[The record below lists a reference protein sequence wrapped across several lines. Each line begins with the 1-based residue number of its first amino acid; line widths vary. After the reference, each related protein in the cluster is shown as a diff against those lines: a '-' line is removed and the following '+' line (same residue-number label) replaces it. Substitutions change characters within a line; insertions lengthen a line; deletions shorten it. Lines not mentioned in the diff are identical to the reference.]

1 MREASAYLNL
11 SISFLMKL
19 HLPSGLRKALLAC
32 LAAVALPPATVPT
45 TIASAS
51 GIAAV
56 FLIASQR
63 AAAEFSVPAGVDYG
77 QATTWQADQGTT
89 AKMTINGD
97 KEVTLSSAAPAW
109 SAQDNPRAILEY
121 EAGGND
127 LNLKLNGTDG
137 DITGYTYKKLGDFET
152 IWFTG
157 RGRHIINS
165 STNFSKSIGAIYV
178 NGAQIVFDSNVTLS
192 DLTTDF
198 YIGESTA
205 YEESHNVGDTGGAI
219 RVGEAAN
226 VVTTGALHVEED
238 AVIRFD
244 GGNLTFG
251 SISGSHKLTLAVITG
266 KGGSLTLTS
275 GGSVGGLDMAAASR
289 ITLTSGTFTAG
300 GISATEGASIVLH
313 NGAKLDFSDI
323 TGKLTIDLNGFN
335 SANEYDI
342 FGNAQFDTWFNSHT
356 TDWTNYLEFT
366 GLGEGLSSSLITDDG
381 DHKGWL
387 KVGGVLD
394 VQDLE
399 ITAGGHVSLSN
410 NEIYKDLVVKGS
422 TGDDNT
428 GLSLGGHMATIT
440 GEVREEEGASFD
452 LRVNG
457 GGTLALEKGGVL
469 DGTFFAYDQANIQL
483 GTVSTGNVTLS
494 VGELGGNGFNFSA
507 AGSNEVTLKI
517 TGTGG
522 EALGGVA
529 SNTGENTTKE
539 QISSTI
545 GEHVTLELA
554 DSAAQK
560 LSGVRVQGKVKL
572 GADSNLTSGWVK
584 WGSKHNILEGG
595 LEGSGT
601 LAVNNSTLHIEK
613 TAIVGYTGKL
623 DIQETGVLDLQTSF
637 ESGTISLA
645 TGSTIQLSSG
655 TLKTTT
661 LELGENAATLE
672 MALTGSATRL
682 SFNTVNQSGE
692 GKLTVKLI
700 GWDQV
705 KVSGYQL
712 FASDDDQWSTLWL
725 EIEDRWRD
733 IFEFQDANG
742 TQLSEVELG
751 VDGRLVVPES
761 PFTWGGEGAG
771 VTLGDNVSGDGWSPA
786 TGEMDD
792 TKTVVTLEG
801 SATDVTVTV
810 DGGDDNEVAMKS
822 LTVGNDG
829 GSATTYTFS
838 AASDQTLKVSAGMT
852 INDSS
857 VFSKHVAVDAAGS
870 TVAVNGGTTTFER
883 GSSLTAGKLTISGQG
898 TVVELHSGAG
908 SVNVQGTLSNDV
920 NGSNVVVGVNG
931 DGGVEIGDGATLKL
945 TSNVFS
951 NLAYA
956 KGLGTV
962 DIAIG
967 GAQTGEWNNWFGYLF
982 PAVAYDGAELTL
994 RLSNSTNLTLNGN
1007 LGDRMQ
1013 NAKKVDIED
1022 GSSVIVTTKGSGG
1035 QDLFNVGTG
1044 HELRIEGSGDGGAG
1058 ALVIGQAETI
1068 SWAFVLDGDAT
1079 VANTAA
1085 MTLTGEL
1092 DTGSDGKTLTKK
1104 GDGTLEFGANFS
1116 TKEGSSGTVAV
1127 EEGTLKLSNTTNANA
1142 LQNHTIALASGSTLE
1157 SGITGTVKALTG
1169 TGRLNVTEGEL
1180 TLTDTTG
1187 STLTSLHLAAGAEL
1201 TVSKGDFAITDALT
1215 WGEGSVL
1222 KLGEK
1227 LTINLTGVTSL
1238 TALEGEHKLKI
1249 DLARGALDQNNSY
1262 QLFRGWQKGWNADLF
1277 EFTMGGEGIDESVYT
1292 DLKVGEDG
1300 KLTWT
1305 DSFTWDGDS
1314 NQVTLGGPVTGDS
1327 GWSGSGDVND
1337 SKSVTLEGKDQAE
1350 VNVTVSGGDSGEV
1363 DMKSLTIGK
1372 SDGTTTYSFSASG
1385 ESNQTLKVTD
1395 NITIKESTRFGDTVN
1410 VEAGG
1415 SVAVEGG
1422 STTFGNGS
1430 LTAGK
1435 LTVRGDGTVVK
1446 LGETSVDVKGGLE
1459 VDSESG
1465 AVTGTGGITIN
1476 TGATLRMTQQGSL
1489 TREAFVDGDGTLEVA
1504 FGRSSEAGEDNW
1516 FGYLF
1521 PAVEYKPQEDA
1532 THAGVANVKIT
1543 NGTQLTVAG
1552 NLGNRVQNISNLYV
1566 AENSSVTVSD
1576 ADEGNL
1582 FAEGEGHTLYLAGS
1596 GQDREGALQFG
1607 GTTTHIV
1614 AWGVSLDGG
1623 DATISNAADVMLT
1636 GQLDT
1641 ASRTLTKK
1649 GNGVLE
1655 LAGGFSTKGASAS
1668 LARAVA
1674 RDFST
1679 SANGD
1684 SGTIAV
1690 EKGTLKLSYTENADA
1705 LAGHTIQLSSGATLE
1720 SGITGRRVGT
1730 LAGTGDL
1737 RLSGGTL
1744 TIGLAEGVQLQN
1756 LVMAGGGLIV
1766 SEGSF
1771 SIDGE
1776 WSWSQGA
1783 VLTLGTKGQKI
1794 TLGENLV
1801 VSGEGGNKLT
1811 INLASDYLSDERSGQ
1826 VKFFAG
1832 DWDAKWAD
1840 YFTFNVI
1847 GADEKEYKDV
1857 QFGSGGELIWGT
1869 EDSFTGITYYRT
1881 VPNVDGQDPLSGNT
1895 SIEVANDV
1903 ATLRLEGEVNL
1914 RFIGTAA
1921 ANEEYRLNTENL
1933 FDPHT
1938 AFDLSKAKT
1947 VYFTGEGIFVEG
1959 GNFGNEDA
1967 SPETIYVKGAQLK
1980 FRADEGSTVI
1990 RSNFVIGTSTAGRE
2004 DDSVSVLGEAALSF
2018 GRPVETRGRLELR
2031 EDAKI
2036 TFFGA
2041 GIFTVDGALAGE
2053 GRELALAG
2061 GEGGGDLGLTL
2072 KAGGKL
2078 ASLTGDENVTVRLSG
2093 GNLELTQGS
2102 MLGGKLVGDGQAKLS
2117 VGDAS
2122 NGGGVFSIG
2131 SLEGTLSSLTL
2142 YEGAEVSIG
2151 NTSGATL
2158 STLALG
2164 NNAKVTIEELGDGN
2178 ITLTGELSW
2187 GEGAK
2192 LGIGRSL
2199 TINLEDGVSFTENGE
2214 EGSLLTIDLS
2224 SSVLEEMG
2232 AGGWQLFEGWK
2243 ESWDE
2248 YIQFQ
2253 IDGKAPTGKYSDL
2266 QLNEQGQLVWDQG
2279 VHNAYF
2285 PDLKYTDNPDEITGS
2300 ETMPVE
2306 IPAGNQRFTVR
2317 LTNPETLQF
2326 SFNEVERAPDGSNNL
2341 WIEFGEGCAET
2352 TLGSARIGVRTI
2364 VLSGASTVVNFSSSS
2379 TLDGVEDLVVDGG
2392 VHFTIDSE
2400 KIDPDAEINM
2410 EETRFWLNTG
2420 DWEKDADDN
2429 YSLSISGESV
2439 TVGYL
2444 EVGLDSDLGTG
2455 ARVKLSHGSSLTV
2468 EEVGGTN
2475 LVISGDSESES
2486 SMLIKEGGVLSGAL
2500 VVQSRLNLNLQR
2512 GTFQVNEIKGEALTS
2527 LTLGNQEGD
2536 PIALHFKTGTL
2547 RASSLILVSNAT
2559 VQLET
2564 GGMLD
2569 LGHIN
2574 FGGEDQEAYSLT
2586 IRLLGWDGIG
2596 DYQLFD
2602 GESELW
2608 SQYRERILGQLDNF
2622 VFFKGEEE
2630 NPIEKVD
2637 LTPDGKLV
2645 ILNTVGD
2652 YDWTSSGNEVTLS
2665 DRLERDAG
2673 WSTTGNV
2680 DSTKTVALLGVSTGK
2695 VDVTVDGGEDNLVAV
2710 KALIVG
2716 KEGDA
2721 EISYNFKVSASG
2733 EDQILAIGLTG
2744 GTEGVDG
2751 TEGMEERMT
2760 IYASSTFGE
2769 RVAVYATT
2777 GLAVAVKG
2785 GTTTFESGSSLTA
2798 GKLTITGSGTT
2809 VILRAVGGSVN
2820 VRGRLEDR
2828 TNGDQ
2833 LIGVEGEGG
2842 IEIDEG
2848 ATLRLESADAF
2859 GSQAYAKGQGTVD
2872 VAIGGDE
2879 AVTGEWN
2886 NWFGYLF
2893 PAVDYE
2899 GAELT
2904 LQLSNGTDLSLRSE
2918 LGDRLQNVQRV
2929 IVTPGS
2935 SVIVTDAGGLFT
2947 VGEEHEL
2954 HIAGDGGDE
2963 ASAAL
2968 QFNGAQTISW
2978 AFVLD
2983 DDASVSNAAAMKLS
2997 GEFNGG
3003 SGENVYTLTKK
3014 GKGEMELDLGFST
3027 KEGSSGTIY
3036 VAEGSLSLNCG
3047 AGALG
3052 AYTVRL
3058 GAGNTVVS
3066 NVEGMLSLG
3075 TFEVVGGD
3083 RATLKMLSKENDFS
3097 SGSGLLSFG
3106 NLSLDDGSFL
3116 AIQLVYFDNEWIN
3129 KYKDGFQLFD
3139 PQNIDW
3145 LPSVSDRGITFEDGE
3160 GQSLMDR
3167 VILGQD
3173 GRLTWA
3179 APLPKEGEGLYWGGA
3194 EYAGNTVTLGDD
3206 GNVVW
3211 SDESGGQAN
3220 LSWESDPPD
3229 NLKHVVLEAE
3239 SGDIEVTIASG
3250 GAAMKNL
3257 TVGRVGAATTY
3268 TFKGTAESDQTMSL
3282 TEGMT
3287 ILSNS
3292 VFDGVAVEVGSEAD
3306 GKAIDVKDGTTIFER
3321 GSSLTAGKLTVRGSA
3336 TKVILRGDEG
3346 SVDVRGKLDFQRD
3359 SSGAVVGVTGE
3370 GGIEVGLGAT
3380 LRLESNAF
3388 GTNTTRFAYVQGK
3401 GTVEIAIGGDL
3412 TGDANNWFGYL
3423 FPEVDYREDKVTL
3436 KLVGDTSLSLRS
3448 ALGNRLQN
3456 AQNVVVASGSSVIAT
3471 DDGGLFTVGEGH
3483 ELHIAGTGRDEAGAL
3498 QSNGAQ
3504 TISWAFVL
3512 DDSATV
3518 SNAAAMTLFGEFN
3531 GGGHTLTKKGA
3542 GVLELADGFS
3552 TKKESRGTI
3561 SVAEGTLKL
3570 SYAANVGELTGDEA
3584 PEYLENY
3591 TVQLAEGTTLESAAP
3606 DEIVVQRLSGE
3617 GSVLVESGQLTV
3629 GSAEG
3634 QFNQLTLST
3643 DARVRVNEGT
3653 LKAATLNLSGTTGT
3667 GLIVN
3672 MEGGAK
3678 LDFGGIRLGA
3688 DGRLV
3693 IELVGYS
3700 EEGGYNEDGYH
3711 LFEESTF
3718 GDVWS
3723 DLLAN
3728 GKRWEDIFIITGE
3741 GLDDKMLTL
3750 DSEGLLSVGSGGM
3763 EWQGGSTWSDA
3774 SGEEWEGGE
3783 SPDGKDVLFTE
3794 LGSEGG
3800 RGNVEIDGTVT
3811 PSNVNVRGGSYTF
3824 VQNKDS
3830 EGGLDIGG
3838 ELRVG
3843 GSSDDASLTLK
3854 LKNTRIPEITL
3865 MDRGTLVLAHDEA
3878 LTQETTIR
3886 FRGGVLAFSEVSL
3899 ENPDVSSYVARGG
3912 DGGSS
3917 KALKV
3922 SVDSVAYKGGVTWG
3936 NADTSVEGNGGL
3948 SLALNDEGIEK
3959 GGDGDFTLEWREE
3972 NNAEHSGAI
3981 TVVGGKLIYKVHTG
3995 EGAAVKL
4002 SGDANVE
4009 SSQLDL
4015 TVDGSGTV
4023 EYSGKIMGNGT
4034 VALGSSGGKVKMSGD
4049 NSGFAGTIS
4058 VNEGTIEV
4066 GNDKNAQDGE
4076 ASGALGGENTTLVLN
4091 GGNLS
4096 GSKVVKAGKVNVNS
4110 DATLSG
4116 VTLAGKVK
4124 GSSSLTA
4131 GNNTIAGL
4139 SGDIQEYSGELKTGN
4154 SGTWKLVDGALA
4166 GQGGVVSNTVSGNGT
4181 VRFLGAA
4188 VYDGE
4193 VLGNVTLEGAGSD
4206 GAQLVIISDKKTE
4219 ARAKLKGQVT
4229 LGNSEKQAKWL
4240 GNTLVSGNITLANV
4254 ELASGGITNKADAK
4268 LYVNTAATAQEDG
4281 GMAASGTRS
4290 ESLGATVVN
4299 VNGMRAENLDGITIN
4314 EHGQLTGITGNYT
4327 ADGAHQLELHFAAE
4341 NVGGSSTVGE
4351 EEKALVVVGEDP
4363 NFALSA
4369 ADKEDVGLWL
4379 SFDAVMGVIHK
4390 MRPESEDADGE
4401 EAVGDGLRDVY
4412 LHLLQGEGAQLT
4424 IGDGTLSINDLKGD
4438 SAQLLEML
4446 DIEEVAVDGGSIR
4459 VTGSVGN
4466 VFVAPSGSSTL
4477 TDASALSEMD
4487 AVVLAD
4493 STDEL
4498 TLDLDGK
4505 VGGATLN
4512 NLLGVDGSQLHLQNS
4527 DREDPTGANRLE
4539 VTFRNAKV
4547 SIKDEDKHP
4556 VEEPDLG
4563 ETTVEGQHTTFNG
4576 TIDGGEG
4583 VDVKKT
4589 GLGTLSVGGD
4599 FTLGDGTT
4607 TITAGALKLRG
4618 AKNSFNNLVFDY
4630 ANEQQQIDKGEDNR
4644 GLLLKGGRTTVGGS
4658 ISEGALKKGDI
4669 VLSEGA
4675 ELMLDGESNLEG
4687 TAITGD
4693 GSAKLTLTGRDDR
4706 GASLMLS
4713 GGENVAL
4720 GEDGKRTV
4728 LSGVDVELREGSS
4741 LGVSG
4746 SEAAIKDSDL
4756 TLEKGAK
4763 LTLTDGATITGSSAT
4778 MNNSLASID
4787 LGSSAQ
4793 NSLTA
4798 LNGNGTLM
4806 SDECGNTTITGEA
4819 GPSVFSGKFANSND
4833 SRGAGKLTVAKG
4845 ADVTLDNVDTSAAG
4859 GSTTKAWD
4867 VEVQDGGRLT
4877 LDVSKSKAG
4886 EKVVLGDVS
4895 FGTNNTVN
4903 LKVNSSDYNA
4913 DDAST
4918 IEGNSLTFGD
4928 NTTVVLDASSGE
4940 IWDGSNKKLTLGHWG
4955 VINGSASDI
4964 DVQLTGAGFFL
4975 AEVKGIQ
4982 IVKESTVE
4990 IQLEDAKDNKFERA
5004 IPNGE
5009 KNTMA
5014 GASMVW
5020 ESLKY
5025 KSSVESL
5032 ADVLSNSDSDYALMV
5047 HSLITQLD
5055 GGQMESLKNALA
5067 AVAGSSVATIGPAVM
5082 EDLHRQLKSI
5092 RNRTTTMA
5100 SDATYDHY
5108 DRLPLWHAWINGEGG
5123 YHKMDAD
5130 SLMPGYTLNNWGG
5143 TVGVDVDMTPRST
5156 IGLAIT
5162 AMYGNLKPESVDAAT
5177 GNVDTTY
5184 LSGFVRGTSGAWIHT
5199 FVMSGGKAD
5208 VQLDRTV
5215 NYGSGSYRTRGSTD
5229 GYVLGAVYEVGYTK
5243 LVSPR
5248 GTFAL
5253 QPVFNVEARHAS
5265 IKGYTESGSDAGL
5278 HVDDISQDVITFGL
5292 GARMQSIV
5300 GENAFNRTAIFET
5313 RMLLKAD
5320 AGDRSGSVNNTLLGS
5335 ASSSEVES
5343 AEVGAVG
5350 VEVGAG
5356 LTIPLGASSG
5366 SIFMDASMEWRKGWT
5381 SVDAS
5386 VGYRINF

>member
-63 AAAEFSVPAGVDYG
+63 AAAEVI
-77 QATTWQADQGTT
+77 TMQG
-89 AKMTINGD
+89 
-97 KEVTLSSAAPAW
+97 
-109 SAQDNPRAILEY
+109 
-121 EAGGND
+121 
-127 LNLKLNGTDG
+127 
-137 DITGYTYKKLGDFET
+137 
-152 IWFTG
+152 
-157 RGRHIINS
+157 
-165 STNFSKSIGAIYV
+165 
-178 NGAQIVFDSNVTLS
+178 
-192 DLTTDF
+192 
-198 YIGESTA
+198 
-205 YEESHNVGDTGGAI
+205 GDTHE
-219 RVGEAAN
+219 V
-226 VVTTGALHVEED
+226 
-238 AVIRFD
+238 
-244 GGNLTFG
+244 
-251 SISGSHKLTLAVITG
+251 
-266 KGGSLTLTS
+266 TS
-275 GGSVGGLDMAAASR
+275 GGESAESLILNGS
-289 ITLTSGTFTAG
+289 G
-300 GISATEGASIVLH
+300 GIAQV
-313 NGAKLDFSDI
+313 KF
-323 TGKLTIDLNGFN
+323 LNSG
-335 SANEYDI
+335 
-342 FGNAQFDTWFNSHT
+342 DT
-356 TDWTNYLEFT
+356 L
-366 GLGEGLSSSLITDDG
+366 
-381 DHKGWL
+381 
-387 KVGGVLD
+387 
-394 VQDLE
+394 
-399 ITAGGHVSLSN
+399 
-410 NEIYKDLVVKGS
+410 
-422 TGDDNT
+422 
-428 GLSLGGHMATIT
+428 TIT
-440 GEVREEEGASFD
+440 GEVSGTSGID
-452 LRVNG
+452 LRVVPDMDPNKG
-457 GGTLALEKGGVL
+457 RIVFEQGGTIEGSLKVFSQAEVVIGKGE
-469 DGTFFAYDQANIQL
+469 
-483 GTVSTGNVTLS
+483 GNVTLS
-494 VGELGGNGFNFSA
+494 VGGLGGNGFNFSA

-529 SNTGENTTKE
+529 NNTGENTTKE

-584 WGSKHNILEGG
+584 WRSKHNILEGG

-682 SFNTVNQSGE
+682 SFNTINQSGE

-712 FASDDDQWSTLWL
+712 FASDDDQWSTLWS
-725 EIEDRWRD
+725 EIGNRWQD
-733 IFEFQDANG
+733 IFEFQDADG

-771 VTLGDNVSGDGWSPA
+771 VTLGDNISGDGWSPA

-838 AASDQTLKVSAGMT
+838 AASDQTLKLSAGMT

-857 VFSKHVAVDAAGS
+857 VFSKHVAVDATGS

-908 SVNVQGTLSNDV
+908 SVNMQGTLSNDV

-1007 LGDRMQ
+1007 LGDRLQ

-1044 HELRIEGSGDGGAG
+1044 HELHIEGSGDGGAG

-1127 EEGTLKLSNTTNANA
+1127 EEGTLKLSNKTNANA

-1227 LTINLTGVTSL
+1227 LTINLTGVTSTSL
-1238 TALEGEHKLKI
+1238 TAPEGGHKLKI

-1314 NQVTLGGPVTGDS
+1314 NQVTLGGPVAGDS

-1504 FGRSSEAGEDNW
+1504 FGGSSEAGEDNW

-1543 NGTQLTVAG
+1543 DGTQLTVAG
-1552 NLGNRVQNISNLYV
+1552 NLGNRAQNISNLYV

-1674 RDFST
+1674 RAFST

-1720 SGITGRRVGT
+1720 SGITGRVGT

-1737 RLSGGTL
+1737 RLSGETL

-1771 SIDGE
+1771 SIDDE

-1832 DWDAKWAD
+1832 DWDARWAD
-1840 YFTFNVI
+1840 YFTFKVI

-1857 QFGSGGELIWGT
+1857 QLGSGGELIWGT
-1869 EDSFTGITYYRT
+1869 EDSFTGITYDRT
-1881 VPNVDGQDPLSGNT
+1881 VPNVDGQDPLSGNKT
-1895 SIEVANDV
+1895 IEVANNV
-1903 ATLRLEGEVNL
+1903 AALRLAEGEVNL
-1914 RFIGTAA
+1914 RFIGTAG
-1921 ANEEYRLNTENL
+1921 ANEEYCLNTEEDQ
-1933 FDPHT
+1933 FDEQK

-1980 FRADEGSTVI
+1980 FRVDEGSTVI
-1990 RSNFVIGTSTAGRE
+1990 RSNFVIGTSTAGRK

-2053 GRELALAG
+2053 GRELTLAG

-2102 MLGGKLVGDGQAKLS
+2102 TLGGKLVGDGQAKLS
-2117 VGDAS
+2117 VGDVS

-2131 SLEGTLSSLTL
+2131 SLEGALSSLTL

-2164 NNAKVTIEELGDGN
+2164 NNAKVTLEEMGDGN
-2178 ITLTGELSW
+2178 ITLTGKLSW

-2192 LGIGRSL
+2192 LGIERSL
-2199 TINLEDGVSFTENGE
+2199 TINLGDGVSLAANGE
-2214 EGSLLTIDLS
+2214 KGSLLTIDLS

-2253 IDGKAPTGKYSDL
+2253 VDGEAPTGKYSDL

-2326 SFNEVERAPDGSNNL
+2326 SFNEVEQAPDGSNNL

-2352 TLGSARIGVRTI
+2352 TLGSARIGARTI

-2379 TLDGVEDLVVDGG
+2379 TLDGVEELVVGGG

-2400 KIDPDAEINM
+2400 KIGPDVEINM
-2410 EETRFWLNTG
+2410 ERTTFRLNTG
-2420 DWEKDADDN
+2420 DWETDEDDN
-2429 YSLSISGESV
+2429 YSLSISGETV

-2444 EVGLDSDLGTG
+2444 EAGLDSDSGTG
-2455 ARVKLSHGSSLTV
+2455 ARVKLGHSASLTV
-2468 EEVGGTN
+2468 EGVNGTN
-2475 LVISGDSESES
+2475 LVISGDSES

-2500 VVQSRLNLNLQR
+2500 VVQNGLNLNLQR
-2512 GTFQVNEIKGEALTS
+2512 GTFHVNEIRGEALTR

-2536 PIALHFKTGTL
+2536 PTTLHFETGTL
-2547 RASSLILVSNAT
+2547 RASALSLVGNAT
-2559 VQLET
+2559 IELKA
-2564 GGMLD
+2564 GSLLD
-2569 LGHIN
+2569 LGDID
-2574 FGGEDQEAYSLT
+2574 FGGEDRKAYKLT
-2586 IRLLGWDGIG
+2586 IKILGWDGEE
-2596 DYQLFD
+2596 DCQLFD
-2602 GESELW
+2602 DEEGGQW
-2608 SQYRERILGQLDNF
+2608 SLFGDIIRKQLDNF
-2622 VFFKGEEE
+2622 AFFKGDGEEGDE
-2630 NPIEKVD
+2630 VVKVD

-2645 ILNTVGD
+2645 ILNTVGG
-2652 YDWTSSGNEVTLS
+2652 YDWTSSERTVTLS

-2673 WSTTGNV
+2673 WSTTGSV
-2680 DSTKTVALLGVSTGK
+2680 DGTKTVALLGVSTEE
-2695 VDVTVDGGEDNLVAV
+2695 VVVTVDGGEDNRVDM

-2716 KEGDA
+2716 REGDA
-2721 EISYNFKVSASG
+2721 EISYTFSAVSDLEEG
-2733 EDQILAIGLTG
+2733 EEDQIQTIRLMVGHAE
-2744 GTEGVDG
+2744 GTEEM
-2751 TEGMEERMT
+2751 EGAEEMKEGMT

-2769 RVAVYATT
+2769 RVAVDATGST
-2777 GLAVAVKG
+2777 VAVKG
-2785 GTTTFESGSSLTA
+2785 GITTFESGSLLTA
-2798 GKLTITGSGTT
+2798 DKLTITGNGTT

-2820 VRGRLEDR
+2820 VKGGLEDQID
-2828 TNGDQ
+2828 GEQ
-2833 LIGVEGEGG
+2833 VIGVEGEGG
-2842 IEIDEG
+2842 IEIGEG
-2848 ATLRLESADAF
+2848 ATLRLESANAF

-2879 AVTGEWN
+2879 VVTGEWN

-2904 LQLSNGTDLSLRSE
+2904 LQLSNDTDLGLRGE
-2918 LGDRLQNVQRV
+2918 LGDRLQNVRKVVVTSGSRV
-2929 IVTPGS
+2929 IVTGEGS
-2935 SVIVTDAGGLFT
+2935 LFRLFG
-2947 VGEEHEL
+2947 GEEEIHEL
-2954 HIAGDGGDE
+2954 HIAGTGRDE
-2963 ASAAL
+2963 TSAAL
-2968 QFNGAQTISW
+2968 QIGDYEQTISW

-2983 DDASVSNAAAMKLS
+2983 DDATVSNVAAMKLS

-3003 SGENVYTLTKK
+3003 SGENAFTLTKK
-3014 GKGEMELDLGFST
+3014 GEGEMVLEQGFST

-3036 VAEGSLSLNCG
+3036 VAEGSLSLNCD

-3075 TFEVVGGD
+3075 TFEVVGGG
-3083 RATLKMLSKENDFS
+3083 RATLRMSAEPGFS
-3097 SGSGLLSFG
+3097 SESGLLSFG
-3106 NLSLDDGSFL
+3106 NLSLVDGSSL
-3116 AIQLVYFDNEWIN
+3116 TIQLADYKDEWIN
-3129 KYKDGFQLFD
+3129 EYKDGFQLFD
-3139 PQNIDW
+3139 PQNIGW
-3145 LPSVSDRGITFEDGE
+3145 LPSVLGAISFSYLSEDGE
-3160 GQSLMDR
+3160 EQSLMDR

-3179 APLPKEGEGLYWGGA
+3179 APLPEEGEGLYWGGA
-3194 EYAGNTVTLGDD
+3194 ENAGSTVTLGDD
-3206 GNVVW
+3206 GSVVW
-3211 SDESGGQAN
+3211 SDEPDGRGELQG
-3220 LSWESDPPD
+3220 WESG
-3229 NLKHVVLEAE
+3229 KHVVLEAA
-3239 SGDIEVTIASG
+3239 SGDIEVTIASR
-3250 GAAMKNL
+3250 GASMRNL
-3257 TVGRVGAATTY
+3257 TVGKVGAANTY
-3268 TFKGTAESDQTMSL
+3268 TFKGTTGGDRTMSL

-3292 VFDGVAVEVGSEAD
+3292 VFEDGVAVEVGSEAD

-3423 FPEVDYREDKVTL
+3423 FPEVDYKEDKVTL

-3518 SNAAAMTLFGEFN
+3518 SNAAAMTLSGEFN

-3629 GSAEG
+3629 GSAEES

-3643 DARVRVNEGT
+3643 DAKVRVNEGT

-3750 DSEGLLSVGSGGM
+3750 DSEGLLSIGSGGM

-3811 PSNVNVRGGSYTF
+3811 PSNVNVRGGSYTL
-3824 VQNKDS
+3824 VQKEGS
-3830 EGGLDIGG
+3830 EGGLDIGR

-4023 EYSGKIMGNGT
+4023 EYSGKITGNGT

-4096 GSKVVKAGKVNVNS
+4096 GSKVVKTGKVNVNS

-4281 GMAASGTRS
+4281 GMAASGARS

-4424 IGDGTLSINDLKGD
+4424 IGDGTLSVNDLKGD

-4806 SDECGNTTITGEA
+4806 SDEGGNTTITGEA